1 MIKLSIRRKIMSIAV
16 TLIVLMA
23 VTAILSMLSVMQV
36 SARLEELT
44 NSYIPAYGNL
54 ARANIRSVE
63 RSLELRRM
71 VIERIRSPFGSERLT
86 AIRGMFE
93 TKGAEVESEA
103 EAARALIN
111 GLIQK
116 GVTFSDPTALAR
128 LDSRLEAALNVSRR
142 HLNSEIERMLPLL
155 ETGDTKAI
163 DDGLGRVDVL
173 RNELNGSL
181 DSIRTD
187 MFTLL
192 RSEADQTRHK
202 QSQVTI
208 IAAVLTVL
216 AAILGLVF
224 SMLVSAGMTRP
235 VRKLLESARAV
246 EAGHLEEKLPVT
258 TEDEIGQLTT
268 AFNSMVEQLRL
279 KERIRE
285 TFGKYIDPR
294 VVEGL
299 IDRPALASEGERRVM
314 TVLFCDVKGFSS
326 TSRGTTPQ
334 GLVKVM
340 NRYLSMMSAPVRQHD
355 GIIDKY
361 IGDAIMAYWGPP
373 FTADADQ
380 ARLAS
385 IAALDMIE
393 IVPRLNAE
401 LPELLG
407 VRSLPVPFDIRIGI
421 ATGEALVGSIGSELM
436 MSYTVMGDTV
446 NLASRLESANKVYGS
461 RILVSEATVASA
473 AADIE
478 AREIDRIVTVGQTQ
492 PQTVFEIM
500 GRKGELT
507 AAQSA
512 LRDHHVDGLAAY
524 RARRWDDARRAFTAA
539 LDAVPGDGPSMT
551 FIKRLDSFV
560 ASPPGDDWDGVW
572 RLEQK

>member
-1 MIKLSIRRKIMSIAV
+1 MIRLSIRRKIMGIAV

-23 VTAILSMLSVMQV
+23 VTAVLSMISVMQV

-44 NSYIPAYGNL
+44 SSYIPAYGNL
-54 ARANIRSVE
+54 ARTNIRSLE

-71 VIERIRSPFGSERLT
+71 VIERIRSPFGSDRLT
-86 AIRGMFE
+86 EIRQTFE
-93 TKGAEVESEA
+93 TKGAESEREA

-111 GLIQK
+111 GLIKK

-128 LDSRLEAALNVSRR
+128 LDTRIETALTVLRN

-155 ETGDTKAI
+155 QTGDTKAI
-163 DDGLGRVDVL
+163 DDGLARVDSL
-173 RNELNGSL
+173 RNELNQSL
-181 DSIRTD
+181 DSVRAD

-192 RSEADQTRHK
+192 RDEADRTRQK

-208 IAAVLTVL
+208 IAALLTVL
-216 AAILGLVF
+216 AAIMGLVF

-235 VRKLLESARAV
+235 VRRLLEGARAV
-246 EAGHLEEKLPVT
+246 EAGHLEEKLTVT
-258 TEDEIGQLTT
+258 TQDEIGQLTT
-268 AFNSMVEQLRL
+268 AFNNMVEQLRL

-299 IDRPALASEGERRVM
+299 INKPSVASEGQRRVM
-314 TVLFCDVKGFSS
+314 TVMFCDVKGFSS

-340 NRYLSMMSAPVRQHD
+340 NRYLSAMSAPIRQHE

-373 FTADADQ
+373 FTSDADQ

-385 IAALDMIE
+385 IAALNMIE
-393 IVPRLNAE
+393 LVPQLRAE

-407 VRSLPVPFDIRIGI
+407 VRSLPTPFDIRIGI

-446 NLASRLESANKVYGS
+446 NLAARLEGANKAYGS
-461 RILVSEATVASA
+461 RILVSEATVHGAEA
-473 AADIE
+473 AIE
-478 AREIDRIVTVGQTQ
+478 VREIDRIVAVGQTEA
-492 PQTVFEIM
+492 QTVFEIM
-500 GRKGELT
+500 GRKGTLT

-512 LRDHHVDGLAAY
+512 LREHYAEGLAAY
-524 RARRWDDARRAFTAA
+524 RGRQWDNARRAFVAG
-539 LDAVPGDGPSMT
+539 LGAVPDDGPSLT
-551 FIKRLDSFV
+551 LIKRLNDFV
-560 ASPPGDDWDGVW
+560 AAPPGAGWDGVW

>member
-1 MIKLSIRRKIMSIAV
+1 MIRLSIRRKIMGIAV
-16 TLIVLMA
+16 TLIALMA
-23 VTAILSMLSVMQV
+23 VTAVLSMISVMQV
-36 SARLEELT
+36 SARLDELT

-71 VIERIRSPFGSERLT
+71 MIERIRSPFGSDKVTE
-86 AIRGMFE
+86 IRSAFE
-93 TKGAEVESEA
+93 AKGAEVERET

-111 GLIQK
+111 SLIQK
-116 GVTFSDPTALAR
+116 ASFSDPTALAR
-128 LDSRLEAALNVSRR
+128 LDTRLETALNVSRR

-155 ETGDTKAI
+155 QTGDTTAI
-163 DDGLGRVDVL
+163 DDALERVDAL
-173 RNELNGSL
+173 RNELSESL
-181 DSIRTD
+181 DSIRAD

-192 RSEADQTRHK
+192 RAEADRTRQK
-202 QSQVTI
+202 QSQVTM

-216 AAILGLVF
+216 AAVMGLVF
-224 SMLVSAGMTRP
+224 SMLVSEGMTRP
-235 VRKLLESARAV
+235 VRRLLAGARAV
-246 EAGHLEEKLPVT
+246 EAGHLEEQLTVT
-258 TEDEIGQLTT
+258 TQDEIGQLTT

-299 IDRPALASEGERRVM
+299 IDKPAIASEGQRRVM
-314 TVLFCDVKGFSS
+314 TVMFCDVKGFSS

-340 NRYLSMMSAPVRQHD
+340 NRYLSAMSAPIRQNE

-385 IAALDMIE
+385 IAALNMIAL
-393 IVPRLNAE
+393 VPQLRDE

-407 VRSLPVPFDIRIGI
+407 VRNLPAPFDIRIGI

-436 MSYTVMGDTV
+436 MSFTVMGDTV
-446 NLASRLESANKVYGS
+446 NLASRLEGANKAYGS
-461 RILVSEATVASA
+461 RILVSEATVRGT
-473 AADIE
+473 E
-478 AREIDRIVTVGQTQ
+478 AEIDVREIDRVVLVGQTQ

-507 AAQSA
+507 AAQSV
-512 LRDHHVDGLAAY
+512 LRENYANGLAAY

-539 LDAVPGDGPSMT
+539 LDAIPDDGPSLT
-551 FIKRLDSFV
+551 FIKRLDGF
-560 ASPPGDDWDGVW
+560 ASAPPGGDWDGVW

>member
-1 MIKLSIRRKIMSIAV
+1 
-16 TLIVLMA
+16 MA
-23 VTAILSMLSVMQV
+23 VTAILSMVSVMQV

-44 NSYIPAYGNL
+44 TSYIPAYGNL

-63 RSLELRRM
+63 RALELRRM
-71 VIERIRSPFGSERLT
+71 VIEKMRSPAGSERLT
-86 AIRGMFE
+86 AIRSVFE
-93 TKGAEVESEA
+93 TKGAEVEQEA
-103 EAARALIN
+103 QAARSLIN

-116 GVTFSDPTALAR
+116 GVTFADPTALAR
-128 LDSRLEAALNVSRR
+128 LDTRLETALNVSRR
-142 HLNSEIERMLPLL
+142 HLNTEIERMLPLI

-163 DDGLGRVDVL
+163 DDGLARVDAL
-173 RNELNGSL
+173 RNELNQSL
-181 DSIRTD
+181 DSIRAD
-187 MFTLL
+187 MFALL
-192 RSEADQTRHK
+192 RSEADRTRQK

-208 IAAVLTVL
+208 IAAVLTAL
-216 AAILGLVF
+216 AAIMGLVF

-235 VRKLLESARAV
+235 VRKLLEGARAV
-246 EAGHLEEKLPVT
+246 EAGHLEEKLVVT
-258 TEDEIGQLTT
+258 TQDEIGQLTT

-299 IDRPALASEGERRVM
+299 IDRPALASEGQRRVM
-314 TVLFCDVKGFSS
+314 TVLFCDVKGFSG

-340 NRYLSMMSAPVRQHD
+340 NRYLSAMSGPIRAHE

-373 FTADADQ
+373 FTADEDQ

-385 IAALDMIE
+385 IAALDMLE
-393 IVPRLNAE
+393 IVPQLRAE

-407 VRSLPVPFDIRIGI
+407 VRNLPAPFDVRIGI

-446 NLASRLESANKVYGS
+446 NLASRLEGANKAYGS

-478 AREIDRIVTVGQTQ
+478 VREIDRIVTVGQTQ

-500 GRKGELT
+500 GRKGALT
-507 AAQSA
+507 TAQIA
-512 LRDHHVDGLAAY
+512 LRDHYSDGLAAY
-524 RARRWDDARRAFTAA
+524 RARRWDDARRAFAAA
-539 LDAVPGDGPSMT
+539 LDAVPDDGPSLT
-551 FIKRLDSFV
+551 FVKRLDGFTS
-560 ASPPGDDWDGVW
+560 APPGDDWDGVW

>member
-1 MIKLSIRRKIMSIAV
+1 MIRLSIRRKIMGIAV
-16 TLIVLMA
+16 ALIVLMA
-23 VTAILSMLSVMQV
+23 VTAVLSMVSVMQV

-44 NSYIPAYGNL
+44 KSYIPAYGDL

-71 VIERIRSPFGSERLT
+71 VIERIRSPFGSDRLT
-86 AIRGMFE
+86 AIRSAFE
-93 TKGAEVESEA
+93 AKGVEVEREA
-103 EAARALIN
+103 QAAHELIN
-111 GLIQK
+111 GLIEK
-116 GVTFSDPTALAR
+116 GAAFSDPTALAR
-128 LDSRLEAALNVSRR
+128 LDTRLEAALNVSRR

-163 DDGLGRVDVL
+163 DEGLARVDVL
-173 RNELNGSL
+173 RNELNQSL
-181 DSIRTD
+181 DSIRAD
-187 MFTLL
+187 MFALL
-192 RSEADQTRHK
+192 RTEADRTRQK
-202 QSQVTI
+202 QAQVTI

-216 AAILGLVF
+216 AAIMGLVF
-224 SMLVSAGMTRP
+224 SMLVSAGVTRP
-235 VRKLLESARAV
+235 VRKLLEGARAV
-246 EAGHLEEKLPVT
+246 EAGHLGDKLVVT
-258 TEDEIGQLTT
+258 TQDEIGQLTT

-299 IDRPALASEGERRVM
+299 IDRPALASEGQRRVM

-340 NRYLSMMSAPVRQHD
+340 NRYLSAMSGPIRAHE
-355 GIIDKY
+355 GILDKY

-385 IAALDMIE
+385 IAALDMLELI
-393 IVPRLNAE
+393 PQLRAE

-407 VRSLPVPFDIRIGI
+407 VRNLPTPFDIRIGI
-421 ATGEALVGSIGSELM
+421 ATGEVLVGSIGSELM

-446 NLASRLESANKVYGS
+446 NLASRLEGANKAYGS
-461 RILVSEATVASA
+461 RVLVSKATVAGA

-478 AREIDRIVTVGQTQ
+478 TREIDRIVMVGQTE
-492 PQTVFEIM
+492 PQAVFEIM
-500 GRKGELT
+500 GRKGALT
-507 AAQSA
+507 SAQTT
-512 LRDHHVDGLAAY
+512 LRDHFSDGLAAY
-524 RARRWDDARRAFTAA
+524 RARRWDDARRAFAAA
-539 LDAVPGDGPSMT
+539 LAAVSDDGPSLT
-551 FIKRLDSFV
+551 FIKRLDGFTST
-560 ASPPGDDWDGVW
+560 PPGDDWDGVW

>member
-1 MIKLSIRRKIMSIAV
+1 MIRLSIRRKIMGIAV
-16 TLIVLMA
+16 VLIALMA
-23 VTAILSMLSVMQV
+23 VTAILSMISVMQV

-71 VIERIRSPFGSERLT
+71 VIERLRSPGGSERLT
-86 AIRGMFE
+86 EIRRMFE
-93 TKGAEVESEA
+93 TKGAEVEHET
-103 EAARALIN
+103 EAARALMN

-116 GVTFSDPTALAR
+116 GATFSDPTALAR
-128 LDSRLEAALNVSRR
+128 LDTRLETALTVSRS
-142 HLNSEIERMLPLL
+142 HLNSEIERLVPVL
-155 ETGDTKAI
+155 ETGDARAI
-163 DDGLGRVDVL
+163 DDSLGRVDTL
-173 RNELNGSL
+173 RNELNQSL
-181 DSIRTD
+181 DSIRAD

-192 RSEADQTRHK
+192 RAEADRTRQK
-202 QSQVTI
+202 QSQVTM
-208 IAAVLTVL
+208 IAALLTVL
-216 AAILGLVF
+216 AAIMGLVF
-224 SMLVSAGMTRP
+224 SMLVSEGMTRP
-235 VRKLLESARAV
+235 VRRLLAGARAV
-246 EAGHLEEKLPVT
+246 EAGHLEEQLTVT
-258 TEDEIGQLTT
+258 TQDEIGQLTT

-299 IDRPALASEGERRVM
+299 IDKPAIASEGQRRVM
-314 TVLFCDVKGFSS
+314 TVMFCDVKGFSS

-340 NRYLSMMSAPVRQHD
+340 NRYLSAMSAPIRQHE

-380 ARLAS
+380 AQRAS
-385 IAALDMIE
+385 IAALNMIAL
-393 IVPRLNAE
+393 IPQLRDE

-407 VRSLPVPFDIRIGI
+407 VRSLPTPFDIRIGI

-446 NLASRLESANKVYGS
+446 NLASRLEGANKAYGS
-461 RILVSEATVASA
+461 HILVSEATVHGAEA
-473 AADIE
+473 EIE
-478 AREIDRIVTVGQTQ
+478 VREIDRVVLVGQTQ

-500 GRKGELT
+500 SRKGGLT
-507 AAQSA
+507 APQTT
-512 LRDHHVDGLAAY
+512 LRDRYADGLAAY

-539 LDAVPGDGPSMT
+539 LAAVPDDGPSLT
-551 FIKRLDSFV
+551 FIKRLDGF
-560 ASPPGDDWDGVW
+560 ASAPPSDDWDGVW
-572 RLEQK
+572 HLEQK